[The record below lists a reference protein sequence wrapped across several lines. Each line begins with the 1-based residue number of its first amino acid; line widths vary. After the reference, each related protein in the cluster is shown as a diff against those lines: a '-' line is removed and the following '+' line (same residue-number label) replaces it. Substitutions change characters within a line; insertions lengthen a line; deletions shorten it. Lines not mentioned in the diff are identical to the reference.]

1 MELLEAA
8 NVVVDPD
15 AGKSEQYDGPG
26 CVLRSYT
33 SPVCAPTPE
42 PLSNVEADADDSGAC
57 GVDTFPFAVITSVRS
72 RARFGEYDFNG
83 AVEASMTAEVE
94 KALGRFL
101 FEGSA
106 AIPVEDRV
114 AWIGTAEHEVTA
126 GADERASILAAV
138 TEFRTRTVGVQDEDI
153 LVHLGL
159 EALWAVNALII
170 DDGDRLEGTNIK
182 VVSSPGYPIDAIGVT
197 GPIRVRHTS
206 TQVLSEVQTSV
217 NDRNTEATQI
227 VSLEFDPCQAVRVGT
242 V

>member
-8 NVVVDPD
+8 NVVTDPD

-42 PLSNVEADADDSGAC
+42 PLSNVGATADDSGAC

-72 RARFGEYDFNG
+72 RARFGEYNSDG
-83 AVEASMTAEVE
+83 AVESSMDAEVE

-106 AIPVEDRV
+106 AIPVDDRV
-114 AWIGTAEHEVTA
+114 AWMGSAEYEVA
-126 GADERASILAAV
+126 PGADDKASVLAAI
-138 TEFRTRTVGVQDEDI
+138 TEFRTRTVGVKDEDV
-153 LVHLGL
+153 LLHLGL
-159 EALWAVNALII
+159 GVVFDLSPFII
-170 DDGDRLEGTNIK
+170 DDDDRLEGTNIRI
-182 VVSSPGYPIDAIGVT
+182 VSSPGYPTDAIGVT
-197 GPIRVRHTS
+197 GPIRVRRTS
-206 TQVLSEVQTSV
+206 TQVLSEVQTSA